1 MRRFAV
7 LLAAALITGC
17 APEPRACGLV
27 AAVPGV
33 GLTIEAPLASR
44 VTRASMEVC
53 WDGACRSSPLVLTP
67 VRPSGAA
74 VCAGESCP
82 AAMVAAQGFAG
93 MPGLPKRP
101 VRVRVTLA
109 GAGDDELFDESLD
122 VTPRGSFPN
131 GPGCGESG
139 PAARIAAGANGDLRT
154 LD

>member
-1 MRRFAV
+1 M
-7 LLAAALITGC
+7 LLAAALLTGC
-17 APEPRACGLV
+17 APEPQPCSLV

-44 VTRASMEVC
+44 VTQASMDVC

-67 VRPSGAA
+67 VQPSGGA
-74 VCAGESCP
+74 VCASESCP
-82 AAMVAAQGFAG
+82 AAMVVKQGFADV
-93 MPGLPKRP
+93 PGLPKRP

-109 GAGDDELFDESLD
+109 GPGDEEVFDQALD
-122 VTPRGSFPN
+122 VTPRGRFPN

-139 PAARIAAGANGDLRT
+139 PAARVAAGANGDLRP